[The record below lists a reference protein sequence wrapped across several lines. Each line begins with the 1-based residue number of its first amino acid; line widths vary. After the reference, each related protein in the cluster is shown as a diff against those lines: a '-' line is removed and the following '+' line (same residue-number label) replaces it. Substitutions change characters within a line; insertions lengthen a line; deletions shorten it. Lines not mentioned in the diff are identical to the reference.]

1 MLIRDIMIKDVI
13 TAEKSTSVK
22 QCSDILFKRHI
33 GAIIVVDTEKRVI
46 GIVTESDI
54 IRVIA
59 QDIPLNNPIEA
70 VMTTNIK
77 TIKEDSTF
85 GEAKELMRLYRIRRI
100 PVINS
105 EDKLVG
111 LVSLRHVLDE
121 FFELIPRTRT
131 PS

>member
-1 MLIRDIMIKDVI
+1 MLVRDIMSKEVI
-13 TAEKSTSVK
+13 TAESSISVK
-22 QCSDILFKRHI
+22 QCSDILFKRHV

-46 GIVTESDI
+46 GIFTERDL

-59 QDIPLNNPIEA
+59 QDIPISTPLKD
-70 VMTTNIK
+70 VMTTNII

-111 LVSLRHVLDE
+111 LLSLRHILDE
-121 FFELIPRTRT
+121 FFEIIPRTRT
-131 PS
+131 SS